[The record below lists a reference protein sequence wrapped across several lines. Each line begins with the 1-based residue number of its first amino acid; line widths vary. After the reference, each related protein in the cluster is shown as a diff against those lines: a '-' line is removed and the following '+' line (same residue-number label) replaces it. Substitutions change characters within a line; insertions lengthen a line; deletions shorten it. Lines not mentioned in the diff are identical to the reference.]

1 MFVSA
6 KRIQARFERSPLA
19 YRFLAGAWWSVVGSV
34 LTNFLTLATMM
45 YIART
50 LGKETYGQFII
61 IQSTLTMIGVFS
73 GVGIGTTA
81 TRYVAQLKLSDRL
94 RLGRILV
101 LAERTVLVFGI
112 AAALILMLASSS
124 IAGGF
129 LHAPNIGAPLAIAAA
144 SVLFSALD
152 SYQKSVLIGGEAMR
166 EFAIGSIIGAV
177 ISVPLLLIASKQY
190 GLNGVAGALVALTFI
205 QFLISR
211 RQMSRV
217 LVKLQISRPRSG
229 AGEEWRVLRDFTL
242 PALFGGIL
250 VAPAHWISQT
260 ILTSSPSGYAEL
272 AVLGVAMQWF
282 NVMIFLPSL
291 AGRVVLPILTE
302 HFVDGQHFQSAKI
315 IKLAMVSNIIVA
327 APVALIVAFASPY
340 IMATYGTDFRN
351 GTAALALIGLVAVM
365 YVAALPAGQILAA
378 ADRMWLAA
386 SMNFGWAVIYLGCAY
401 MLSGYGALGIVASMG
416 IAYFF
421 HSIWTGVYTVRH
433 LSLLRLNAH
442 G

>member
-1 MFVSA
+1 MLVSV
-6 KRIQARFERSPLA
+6 KKIQARLERSPLA
-19 YRFLAGAWWSVVGSV
+19 HRFLTGAWWSVIGS
-34 LTNFLTLATMM
+34 LFTNFLTLGTMM
-45 YIART
+45 YLART

-61 IQSTLTMIGVFS
+61 VQSTLTMIGVFS

-81 TRYVAQLKLSDRL
+81 TRYVAELKFSDRP

-112 AAALILMLASSS
+112 AATLILALTSSLIASGPLHSPS
-124 IAGGF
+124 IG
-129 LHAPNIGAPLAIAAA
+129 LPLAIAAA

-152 SYQKSVLIGGEAMR
+152 SYQKSVLIGAEAMR
-166 EFAIGSIIGAV
+166 EFAIGSIIGAA
-177 ISVPLLLIASKQY
+177 ISVPLFLVSSMHY
-190 GLNGVAGALVALTFI
+190 GLNGVAGAMVAVTFI

-211 RQMSRV
+211 RQMNRV
-217 LVKLQISRPRSG
+217 LKRLQITRIGSG
-229 AGEEWRVLRDFTL
+229 AGAEWRVLRDFTL

-250 VAPAHWISQT
+250 VAPAHWISQAM
-260 ILTSSPSGYAEL
+260 LTSSPTGYSEL

-302 HFVDGQHFQSAKI
+302 HFVQGHHSQSAKV
-315 IKLAMVSNIIVA
+315 IKLAMLSNIIVA
-327 APVALIVAFASPY
+327 APFAIIIAIFSPY
-340 IMATYGTDFRN
+340 IMATYGTDFRS
-351 GTAALALIGLVAVM
+351 GTYALGLIGLVAVL

-386 SMNFGWAVIYLGCAY
+386 GMNLGWAIIYLGGAY
-401 MLSGYGALGIVASMG
+401 SLAGFGAKGIVSAMG

-421 HSIWTGVYTVRH
+421 HSIWTGVYTIRH
-433 LSLLRLNAH
+433 LSLFRFKKTD
-442 G
+442 